1 MVGEMEGSGGDEGG
15 KIMIKIDTV
24 KKIIF
29 YQEKKIQKVFEYND
43 QHFSINC
50 NIFQL
55 IISIKN
61 YPTSYTIK

>member
-29 YQEKKIQKVFEYND
+29 YQEKKIQKVFEHYEVRSLD
-43 QHFSINC
+43 QLLH
-50 NIFQL
+50 
-55 IISIKN
+55 
-61 YPTSYTIK
+61 